1 MQADAAAPRADTNW
15 AAVATLYIAGVL
27 AACQIG
33 KLSPL
38 GGPIRA
44 ELDMSLGAFGASM
57 SIVQSLSIVFGVAG
71 GLVVLRLG
79 ARRVIISGLLV
90 CAAGGLAATAAWSGP
105 SFLALRLLEGLGY
118 IFVVVTAPT
127 MIGMIAAAR
136 QRNLVLALWG
146 TFFPVGIALSSM
158 AAGAWDGLWSW
169 RISAAIFSLSIGLAA
184 LVVVRLVSSVSIQPS
199 AGGGGGGGA
208 GVLDAY
214 RIRRLVLLCAGFGA
228 FTTANVGVLTLFPSF
243 LIEQRGWL
251 AGEAGSA
258 AGAIALLSVP
268 GSLLAGWILHEGV
281 RPWRLAAIAAGV
293 SAAAIWPV
301 WQAGLPG
308 EAMLALAA
316 TSMVA
321 QGMIA
326 AICFASLP
334 SAAGEL
340 RFLAPGNGMIVQMG
354 SLGGTIGPPALG
366 IAATAF
372 GWPGAGVGLAACF
385 VISGVCMVLAT
396 RE

>member
-1 MQADAAAPRADTNW
+1 MQADAAAPRAATDW
-15 AAVATLYIAGVL
+15 GAVATLYIAGVL

-79 ARRVIISGLLV
+79 ARRMIISGLLV

-105 SFLALRLLEGLGY
+105 SFLALRLLEGRGY
-118 IFVVVTAPT
+118 LFVVVTAPT
-127 MIGMIAAAR
+127 MIGMIAAAH
-136 QRNLVLALWG
+136 QRNLVLAMWG

-158 AAGAWDGLWSW
+158 AAGAWDGLCSW
-169 RISAAIFSLSIGLAA
+169 RISAAIFSLAAGLAA
-184 LVVVRLVSSVSIQPS
+184 LMVVRLVSVVSIQPS
-199 AGGGGGGGA
+199 AGGGGGGA
-208 GVLDAY
+208 GLLEAY

-251 AGEAGSA
+251 PGEAGSA

-268 GSLLAGWILHEGV
+268 GSLLAGWILHNGV
-281 RPWRLAAIAAGV
+281 RPWRLAAIVAAV

-301 WQAGLPG
+301 WQAELSS
-308 EAMLALAA
+308 EAMLALASV
-316 TSMVA
+316 SMVA

-334 SAAGEL
+334 RAAGEL

-354 SLGGTIGPPALG
+354 SLGGTIGPPAMG

-385 VISGVCMVLAT
+385 VVSGLCMVLAT